1 MPKLSKKGVTRMILV
16 MSIGWWTNN
25 EVAPATTFEVLKDV
39 LATKEKAENFL
50 IEYYTNMH
58 WTVIR
63 PGMLKSEA
71 ATGLVI
77 LTEDVWNSFNDNL
90 S

>member
-1 MPKLSKKGVTRMILV
+1 
-16 MSIGWWTNN
+16 
-25 EVAPATTFEVLKDV
+25 V

-77 LTEDVWNSFNDNL
+77 LTEDV
-90 S
+90 